1 MNIFIQNELVVF
13 RNAYVYTNTYMHATT
28 INDKDAMNLRDME
41 KEKVQSFG
49 WVEGGRREKIV
60 YLY

>member
-13 RNAYVYTNTYMHATT
+13 RNAYAYTNTYMHATT